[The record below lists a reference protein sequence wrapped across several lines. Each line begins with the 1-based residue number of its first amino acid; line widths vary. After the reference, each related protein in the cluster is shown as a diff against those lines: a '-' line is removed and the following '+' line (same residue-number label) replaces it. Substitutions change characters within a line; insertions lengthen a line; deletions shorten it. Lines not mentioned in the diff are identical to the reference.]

1 MSTKIS
7 ISEFYQLVNS
17 IIVMLLSKAALKN
30 DKEKAVKQTE
40 IDAAIT
46 SLKGR
51 VTAST
56 TNGALKSSIQ
66 YSIFILQAAL
76 DTKADNKIVIELMN
90 NFKSAD
96 SAGLK
101 DKLQA
106 ALDEKIILEQKLQAA
121 LDAVNK
127 KGATNKGANTK
138 NK

>member
-7 ISEFYQLVNS
+7 ISEFYQLVKS